1 MGTWSNY
8 PAGSTRDSA
17 MPNIKGSVNWI
28 FGSENT
34 FASNSA
40 IYVNTNANRIYGV
53 NTDTNDNNGS
63 AYYALSFDASRY
75 NKIFGSATI
84 VQPPA
89 YYVYF
94 WQRTA

>member
-1 MGTWSNY
+1 MGAWSNY

-17 MPNIKGSVNWI
+17 MPNIKGSLNYV
-28 FGSENT
+28 FGSENN

-40 IYVNTNANRIYGV
+40 IYVNTNASKLFGV
-53 NTDTNDNNGS
+53 KDGEGS
-63 AYYALSFDASRY
+63 AYYTLYFDASKY
-75 NKIFGSATI
+75 NKIFGSSTI

>member
-1 MGTWSNY
+1 MGAWSNY

-17 MPNIKGSVNWI
+17 MPNIRGSLDLM
-28 FGSENT
+28 FGSENK
-34 FASNSA
+34 FANNSA
-40 IYVNTNANRIYGV
+40 IYTNTNANKRYGV
-53 NTDTNDNNGS
+53 LYNADDNNGS
-63 AYYALSFDASRY
+63 GYYTLYFDASRY